1 MTNLTHYGNKVTYGA
16 CAESFINI
24 LEHNN
29 IEFTE
34 LPLLDNLV
42 ITFNYDGEKKYALIT
57 GRKHQQEYEH
67 VFITN
72 AIPDDMDWKKLEIDC
87 SHQIRGGEPEQMNS
101 RFSLAVEKAHN
112 KALDEL
118 DENIDEGIHFQS
130 EGENI
135 PEDKLYK
142 TIYRY
147 LVNYGYDVN
156 RIKKI
161 NTGDVDHEFNEK
173 ILKYNK

>member
-1 MTNLTHYGNKVTYGA
+1 MTNLTHYGNKVTHEAYT
-16 CAESFINI
+16 ESFINI
-24 LEHNN
+24 LERNN

-42 ITFNYDGEKKYALIT
+42 ITFNYDGEKKYALILDSE
-57 GRKHQQEYEH
+57 HYQEYEH

-72 AIPDDMDWKKLEIDC
+72 AIPDDMDWEKLATDC
-87 SHQIRGGEPEQMNS
+87 SNQFSGGEPKQMNS
-101 RFSLAVEKAHN
+101 RFSLVVEKAYN
-112 KALDEL
+112 NAVDEL
-118 DENIDEGIHFQS
+118 VENKNEGVHFVDED
-130 EGENI
+130 NI
-135 PEDKLYK
+135 PEEKLYK
-142 TIYRY
+142 MIYKY

-161 NTGDVDHEFNEK
+161 NTGDVVREFNEK